1 MLKEKDQNW
10 DFWER
15 QIVLRELL
23 DGCTDEESELIL
35 DVFRCGV
42 GSISVGYLKN
52 VPRGSTYLFIAG
64 QYSYFALDA
73 SASMKDLYIVVD

>member
-15 QIVLRELL
+15 HIVGRELL
-23 DGCTDEESELIL
+23 NGCNAEECELIL
-35 DVFRCGV
+35 DVFYRA

-52 VPRGSTYLFIAG
+52 VPRGSTYLFTAG
-64 QYSYFALDA
+64 KYSYFALDS